1 MTSSLTVTREAFLTE
16 TPIQVARRDT
26 SLMVPEG
33 DASAI
38 LLQDKMLERDGV
50 SPDDWNKE

>member
-50 SPDDWNKE
+50 SPDDSNKE